1 MLDLEHKNK
10 RGHQNSSNP
19 WYFPLFVP
27 YLVVPD
33 LPLPHLKARQV
44 ASTGIEKMASA
55 LLYALFGNDN
65 LGSLLKG
72 CHPAIGPNICSSKR
86 LHAGIRAM
94 AHSFRGSEAN
104 PCFIK
109 VCTGDWD
116 VAVCTDTSAA
126 ARLRCPGLS
135 CRWLSGT
142 LSGWS
147 LGGDLME
154 PIKPLS
160 TTADHGIRTTEGQ
173 VGKATGAG

>member
-1 MLDLEHKNK
+1 M
-10 RGHQNSSNP
+10 
-19 WYFPLFVP
+19 VP
-27 YLVVPD
+27 N
-33 LPLPHLKARQV
+33 LPLPHLKAQQV

-72 CHPAIGPNICSSKR
+72 CHPAIGPNTRSSKR

-109 VCTGDWD
+109 VCTGDWEGKGPPRD

-135 CRWLSGT
+135 CRRLSGT

-147 LGGDLME
+147 LGGDLSRPQLTMAFA
-154 PIKPLS
+154 PLKGRWGRPLGPVEWGGLLCYS
-160 TTADHGIRTTEGQ
+160 CSLF
-173 VGKATGAG
+173 